1 MRMQRNNRP
10 DGVGGAR
17 RGGFTIIE
25 LLVSIAVIAV
35 LVGLLVVVGHI
46 ALGQGYAVAGRQTAV
61 SLKQAVEQFKQDH
74 RFLPPMMIDEEVS
87 GVTNRASYPV
97 YNLPNGVLTPNRPVV
112 ATWRASTSVDP
123 NDASKARERDYLRGF
138 IGNTRITA
146 DDPAGPADRR
156 FSEFSLGVY
165 LAGLGEVAYGNAN
178 PKAVI
183 DGVQGPGF
191 TEPSEDGTWAA
202 AADASRSRT
211 GKKYGSL
218 FDAQSGNYKVEDRDL
233 VAGQISTARVVIKDK
248 KGRAIRYYRW
258 LRGEPGRT
266 DENMKLPN
274 GTYNV
279 DWLNVPKIVG
289 DPTENS
295 ELRSADFA
303 IVLAGADGWFG
314 DMPLEGA
321 TAQQR
326 EDMGRDL
333 GVPGGTADQ
342 LLRKARQDNI
352 VEVGR

>member
-1 MRMQRNNRP
+1 MRMRKYNQL
-10 DGVGGAR
+10 GAR
-17 RGGFTIIE
+17 LEGRGAFTIIE

-35 LVGLLVVVGHI
+35 LVGLIIVVGRI
-46 ALGQGYAVAGRQTAV
+46 AIRQGTDVAGRQTVV
-61 SLKQAVEQFKQDH
+61 SLKQAVEQFRQDH
-74 RFLPPMMIDEEVS
+74 RFLPPMIIDEGVA
-87 GVTNRASYPV
+87 GVTNRASYPL
-97 YNLPNGVLTPNRPVV
+97 YNLPNGVLLPNRPVF
-112 ATWRASTSVDP
+112 ATWRVSPSVDP
-123 NDASKARERDYLRGF
+123 NDPSKARERDYLRGF

-165 LAGLGEVAYGNAN
+165 LAGLGEVTYGNAN
-178 PKAVI
+178 PKAVV

-202 AADASRSRT
+202 SADASRSRT
-211 GKKYGSL
+211 GKKYGAL
-218 FDAQSGNYKVEDRDL
+218 FDAQAGNYKVEDRDL
-233 VAGQISTARVVIKDK
+233 MAVQPSMGRVIIKDK

-274 GTYNV
+274 GAYNP
-279 DWLNVPKIVG
+279 DWLNVPRVVG
-289 DPTENS
+289 DPAENA
-295 ELRSADFA
+295 ELKGADFA
-303 IVLAGADGWFG
+303 VVAAGGDGWFG
-314 DMPLEGA
+314 DMPIEGA
-321 TAQQR
+321 TLQQR

-333 GVPGGTADQ
+333 GVPGGSADQ